1 MTAPALHATLHG
13 EPLLFDLARYEATL
27 APWAEHPSRS
37 RGRAVPE
44 SGDGRTPHQRDRDRI
59 VHATAFR
66 RLRHKTQ
73 VFVAHE
79 GDHYRTRLTHTLEV
93 AQVARSIA
101 RALRLNEDLAEA
113 VALAHD
119 LGHPPF
125 GHAGEAALDE
135 RMEGHGGFDHN
146 VQSLRV
152 VTDLERRYLG
162 RDGLNLTWETLE
174 GLAKHN
180 GPTDAPH
187 PVVAALGLPPAMGAD
202 RHASLE
208 AQVAAIADDIAYN
221 AHDIDDGLRA
231 GLFDFAE
238 LSDLPRMR
246 PLLDGLD
253 PDHRRSVYELM
264 RRQITMMIRDVTHEA
279 VRRLTALGPRV
290 ADDVRAADR
299 PVIAFSGECRLYDAE
314 VRGFLTER
322 VYRHRDVAQVMARAR
337 DTLGGLFDRL
347 VADPALLP
355 PEWRDECAG
364 AEEGA
369 EEGARHRTVAD
380 YIAGM
385 TDTYAGEAHAR
396 LCGTAAV

>member
-1 MTAPALHATLHG
+1 MPGPTLHG
-13 EPLLFDLARYEATL
+13 EPLLFDLDLYEATL

-37 RGRAVPE
+37 RGRVVPE
-44 SGDGRTPHQRDRDRI
+44 EGDGRTPHQRDRDRI

-93 AQVARSIA
+93 AQIARSIA
-101 RALRLNEDLAEA
+101 RALRLNEDLTEA
-113 VALAHD
+113 IALAHD

-135 RMEGHGGFDHN
+135 LMAGEGGFDHN

-152 VTDLERRYLG
+152 VTELERRYLA
-162 RDGLNLTWETLE
+162 RDGLNVTLETLE

-180 GPTDAPH
+180 GPTEEPH
-187 PVVAALGLPPAMGAD
+187 PVVAAIPFPSAMAPD

-208 AQVAAIADDIAYN
+208 AQVAAISDDIAYN

-231 GLFDFAE
+231 GLFRFSD
-238 LSDLPRMR
+238 LSDLDCLK

-253 PDHRRSVYELM
+253 PTHRRSIYELM
-264 RRQITMMIRDVTHEA
+264 RRQITMMIRDVIAETVHRISDAAPGE
-279 VRRLTALGPRV
+279 P
-290 ADDVRAADR
+290 DDVRAASR
-299 PVIAFSGECRLYDAE
+299 PLVAFSESCRSYDRELRA
-314 VRGFLTER
+314 FLTER
-322 VYRHRDVAQVMARAR
+322 VYRHPDVAVVMARAR
-337 DTLGGLFDRL
+337 GTLRGVFAALDAEPCRL
-347 VADPALLP
+347 PE
-355 PEWRDECAG
+355 EWRAVPPS
-364 AEEGA
+364 
-369 EEGARHRTVAD
+369 RRTIAD

-385 TDTYAGEAHAR
+385 TDTYADEARAR
-396 LCGTAAV
+396 LAIV

>member
-1 MTAPALHATLHG
+1 MTAPTPVPTLHG
-13 EPLLFDLARYEATL
+13 EPLTFDLARYEATL
-27 APWAEHPSRS
+27 APWAEHPSAS
-37 RGRAVPE
+37 RGRLRPE
-44 SGDGRTPHQRDRDRI
+44 GGDGRTPHQRDRDRI

-135 RMEGHGGFDHN
+135 RMAAHGGFDHN

-152 VTDLERRYLG
+152 VTDLERRYLA
-162 RDGLNLTWETLE
+162 RDGLNLTVETLE

-180 GPTDAPH
+180 GPTHTPH
-187 PVVAALGLPPAMGAD
+187 PVVASLGLPPAMRPS

-231 GLFDFAE
+231 GLFDLSE
-238 LSDLPRMR
+238 LAALPRMA

-253 PDHRRSVYELM
+253 LANRRSVYELM
-264 RRQITMMIRDVTHEA
+264 RRQITMMIRDVTDEA
-279 VRRLTALGPRV
+279 VRRLTAIAPTG
-290 ADDVRAADR
+290 ADDVRGADR
-299 PVIAFSGECRLYDAE
+299 PVIAFSGECAAYDAE
-314 VRGFLTER
+314 VRGFLTAR
-322 VYRHRDVAQVMARAR
+322 VYHHPGVASVMGRAKE
-337 DTLGGLFDRL
+337 TLGGLFDRL
-347 VADPALLP
+347 VAAPDLLP
-355 PEWRDECAG
+355 AEWRDGCTDGTE
-364 AEEGA
+364 
-369 EEGARHRTVAD
+369 RVVAD

-385 TDTYAGEAHAR
+385 TDTFAASEHAR
-396 LCGTAAV
+396 LCGGV

>member
-1 MTAPALHATLHG
+1 MTAPTLHG
-13 EPLLFDLARYEATL
+13 EPLLFDLARHEATL
-27 APWAEHPSRS
+27 APWAERPSRS
-37 RGRAVPE
+37 QGRVVPE
-44 SGDGRTPHQRDRDRI
+44 DEDGRTPHQRDRDRI

-101 RALRLNEDLAEA
+101 RALRLNEDLTEA
-113 VALAHD
+113 IALAHD

-135 RMEGHGGFDHN
+135 RMERHGGFDHN

-162 RDGLNLTWETLE
+162 RDGLNLTHETLE

-180 GPTDAPH
+180 GPTDRPH
-187 PVVAALGLPPAMGAD
+187 PVVASLGLPDAMGPH

-253 PDHRRSVYELM
+253 PAHRRSVYELM
-264 RRQITMMIRDVTHEA
+264 RRQITMMILDVTGEA
-279 VRRLTALGPRV
+279 VLRLTALAPRS
-290 ADDVRAADR
+290 ADDVRAAGG
-299 PVIAFSGECRLYDAE
+299 PVVAFSTDCAAYDAE
-314 VRGFLTER
+314 VRGFLTNR
-322 VYRHRDVAQVMARAR
+322 VYRHPDVAAVMARAR
-337 DTLGGLFDRL
+337 GTLGGLFDRL

-355 PEWRDECAG
+355 AEWRAECDGAG
-364 AEEGA
+364 EGA
-369 EEGARHRTVAD
+369 DGDRRHRTVAD

-385 TDTYAGEAHAR
+385 TDTYASAAHAR
-396 LCGTAAV
+396 LCGGPDI

>member
-1 MTAPALHATLHG
+1 MDDAPTLHG

-27 APWAEHPSRS
+27 APWAERPSAS
-37 RGRAVPE
+37 RGRPVPE
-44 SGDGRTPHQRDRDRI
+44 PTDGRTPHQRDRDRI

-93 AQVARSIA
+93 AQIARSIA

-135 RMEGHGGFDHN
+135 RMRDHGGFDHN

-152 VTDLERRYLG
+152 VTTLERRYLG
-162 RDGLNLTWETLE
+162 RDGLNLTFETLE

-180 GPTDAPH
+180 GPSDAPH
-187 PVVAALGLPPAMGAD
+187 PVVAALLAAPGLPAAMAPG

-208 AQVAAIADDIAYN
+208 AQVAALADDIAYN

-231 GLFDFAE
+231 GLFGFAE
-238 LSDLPRMR
+238 LHDLPRMR

-264 RRQITMMIRDVTHEA
+264 RRQITMMIGDVTREA
-279 VRRLTALGPRV
+279 VARLTALAPRGP
-290 ADDVRAADR
+290 DDVRAADR
-299 PVIAFSGECRLYDAE
+299 ATIAFSGAGRAYDAE
-314 VRGFLTER
+314 LRAFLTAR
-322 VYRHRDVAQVMARAR
+322 VYRHPDVAAVAGRARA
-337 DTLGGLFDRL
+337 TLDALFDALAARPDL
-347 VADPALLP
+347 MPA
-355 PEWRDECAG
+355 EWREGYAAAG
-364 AEEGA
+364 EGGRA
-369 EEGARHRTVAD
+369 RTVAD
-380 YIAGM
+380 YVAGM
-385 TDTYAGEAHAR
+385 TDTYAQEAHGR
-396 LCGTAAV
+396 LRGV